1 MSGDLEW
8 NKIFGAG
15 LATALVILGVREVS
29 TRLYASEPPEKM
41 GYAIAVAEEPGPDGA
56 AAAALPTDWG
66 TVLPVADVAKGET
79 VFKKCVSCHEI
90 SSGGPNKIGPNL
102 FGVVGRAPA
111 SHPGFAYSD
120 PMKAHATAAPQWSYD
135 ALDAFLT
142 NPGKDVPGTKMSFAG
157 IKNQEDRANLI
168 AYLRAQGSSGFPIPA
183 PDPARQPGAATTAE
197 AAPAE
202 GAAAPAEGEPAAA
215 EAAPAAPGTPSQP
228 ATAQATPGEE
238 H

>member
-29 TRLYASEPPEKM
+29 TRLFASEPPEKP
-41 GYAIAVAEEPGPDGA
+41 GYAITVAEGGEEGA

-66 TVLPVADVAKGET
+66 TVLPVADVAKGEAT
-79 VFKKCVSCHEI
+79 FKKCASCHDI

-102 FGVVGRAPA
+102 FGVVGRVPGT
-111 SHPGFAYSD
+111 HGGFAYSD
-120 PMKAHATAAPQWSYD
+120 AMKEHVKDAPHWGYD
-135 ALDAFLT
+135 DLDHFLT
-142 NPGKDVPGTKMSFAG
+142 NPGKIVPGTKMSFAG

-168 AYLRAQGSSGFPIPA
+168 AYLRSQGSGSFPIPA
-183 PDPARQPGAATTAE
+183 PDPARQPGAAAPAAGA

-202 GAAAPAEGEPAAA
+202 GAAAPAAA
-215 EAAPAAPGTPSQP
+215 E
-228 ATAQATPGEE
+228 
-238 H
+238 